1 MKKEALR
8 QTLAS
13 NVDRRMGAMGLNQPE
28 LAKKA
33 DIGQSHVSRILSGN
47 QSIGLDVIAAV
58 ATALGCS
65 PWELLVDAE
74 QTRREAVERILS
86 APTGSDNVHQM
97 AASRKR
103 RKTR

>member
-1 MKKEALR
+1 
-8 QTLAS
+8 
-13 NVDRRMGAMGLNQPE
+13 MGLNQPE

-47 QSIGLDVIAAV
+47 QSIGLDVITAV

-86 APTGSDNVHQM
+86 APSGGIRNDNVHQM
-97 AASRKR
+97 AASRR
-103 RKTR
+103 RKRQSGKR